1 MRKVFALTIS
11 AIVGLA
17 MFAPAP
23 AKAGPLIYRGG
34 PWDRWVSPV
43 MSAVTGD
50 YWNSGYYY
58 PGYASSYYPST
69 SYYYPSTSSYYP
81 STSYYYPSTSYYPGT
96 TSYDYPSTTYYYPWT
111 SSYYYTTPT
120 YYYGR
125 RGWRWR

>member
-1 MRKVFALTIS
+1 MKKIFALTIA

-17 MFAPAP
+17 MFAPSP
-23 AKAGPLIYRGG
+23 VKAGPIIYRGG

-43 MSAVTGD
+43 VSAVTGD
-50 YWNSGYYY
+50 YWASGYYY
-58 PGYASSYYPST
+58 PGYASSYYYPST
-69 SYYYPSTSSYYP
+69 SYYYPSTGYDYP
-81 STSYYYPSTSYYPGT
+81 STSYYYPSTSYY
-96 TSYDYPSTTYYYPWT
+96 YPSTTYYYPWT

>member
-1 MRKVFALTIS
+1 MKRIFALTFAAVVAL
-11 AIVGLA
+11 AI
-17 MFAPAP
+17 FAPSP
-23 AKAGPLIYRGG
+23 AKAGPFIYRGG

-43 MSAVTGD
+43 LSTVTGD

-58 PGYASSYYPST
+58 PGYASSYYYPSTSYYYPST
-69 SYYYPSTSSYYP
+69 SYYYPSTSSYYYP
-81 STSYYYPSTSYYPGT
+81 DTSYYS
-96 TSYDYPSTTYYYPWT
+96 PSTTYYYPWT

>member
-1 MRKVFALTIS
+1 MKKIFALAVAAVVS
-11 AIVGLA
+11 LA
-17 MFAPAP
+17 MFAPSP
-23 AKAGPLIYRGG
+23 VKAGPIIYRGG

-43 MSAVTGD
+43 VSAVTGD
-50 YWNSGYYY
+50 YWTSGYYY

-69 SYYYPSTSSYYP
+69 SYYYPSTSFDYA
-81 STSYYYPSTSYYPGT
+81 STSYYYPSTSNY
-96 TSYDYPSTTYYYPWT
+96 YPSTTYYYPWT